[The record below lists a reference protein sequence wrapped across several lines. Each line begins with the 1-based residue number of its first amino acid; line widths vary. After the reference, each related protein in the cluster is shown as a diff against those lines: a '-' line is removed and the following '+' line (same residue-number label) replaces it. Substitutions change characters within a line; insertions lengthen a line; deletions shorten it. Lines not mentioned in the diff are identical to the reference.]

1 MLYEIASRLLVG
13 FGILNENTIKELTC
27 LHEIMSRNSIWELI
41 LNEMGHVLQ
50 TSVYIPLMLSRCD
63 KKIKK
68 GKLRART
75 WLMQRL

>member
-1 MLYEIASRLLVG
+1 VLYEIASRLLVG

-50 TSVYIPLMLSRCD
+50 TSVYIPLTLSSVTR
-63 KKIKK
+63 
-68 GKLRART
+68 KLRKEN
-75 WLMQRL
+75 LEQGHG